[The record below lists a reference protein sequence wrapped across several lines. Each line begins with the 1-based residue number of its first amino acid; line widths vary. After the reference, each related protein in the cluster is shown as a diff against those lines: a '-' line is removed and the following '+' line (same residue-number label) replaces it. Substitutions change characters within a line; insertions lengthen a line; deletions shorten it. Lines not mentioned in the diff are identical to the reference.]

1 MYDKSFGTDWESI
14 DGREEVVERAYA
26 LGVAVRLG
34 DTYTDEL
41 DRLTNQVETTY
52 DESFVN
58 LAYQKGRDEAANL
71 SSQPPREIW
80 QELVEDQTIIEA
92 TETEETDDTLPDAIR
107 GVDIDS
113 PPADSTESLRKPGLL
128 ERHRAAQR
136 DSDDGVQSLFGDGRS
151 IFGRSMAKIRRT
163 QTDTDLQDEES
174 DSGGDADD
182 DTDSDDSAGDGET
195 APNEG
200 SASNRSNTQNQR
212 QSTGNSSTTGRTS
225 STDGARRSRSG
236 DRSQS
241 TDDR

>member
-113 PPADSTESLRKPGLL
+113 PPADSTESLRRPGLL
-128 ERHRAAQR
+128 ERHRATQGE
-136 DSDDGVQSLFGDGRS
+136 SEDGVQSLFGDGRS

-163 QTDTDLQDEES
+163 QSQPDSQGDDGDGDGDSDGGDESSDTDDASTDES
-174 DSGGDADD
+174 AT
-182 DTDSDDSAGDGET
+182 TDSS
-195 APNEG
+195 
-200 SASNRSNTQNQR
+200 SSR
-212 QSTGNSSTTGRTS
+212 QSTTDSNGGNRPSSSSSSSDGSGGSTS
-225 STDGARRSRSG
+225 GSRSG
-236 DRSQS
+236 EGAR
-241 TDDR
+241 

>member
-92 TETEETDDTLPDAIR
+92 KETEETDDTLPDAIR

-113 PPADSTESLRKPGLL
+113 PPADSTESLRRPGLL
-128 ERHRAAQR
+128 ERHRATQGE
-136 DSDDGVQSLFGDGRS
+136 SEDGVQSLFGDGRS

-163 QTDTDLQDEES
+163 QSQPDSQGDDEDG
-174 DSGGDADD
+174 DSGDGDDPSD
-182 DTDSDDSAGDGET
+182 DTDEAGSSDEPPATDS
-195 APNEG
+195 
-200 SASNRSNTQNQR
+200 SSSR
-212 QSTGNSSTTGRTS
+212 QSRTDSNGGKRPSSSSSSSDGSGGSTS
-225 STDGARRSRSG
+225 GSGEGA
-236 DRSQS
+236 
-241 TDDR
+241 